1 MNEVTVSL
9 EERSY
14 SIHIGSG
21 ILKDLGTMVRDVA
34 QASKYFFVLDEKVE
48 STYGQ
53 TAMQSFT
60 QETDACS
67 LQAVESNK
75 TIESVQAIWS
85 SMLGHGCDRGVPL
98 IAVGGGLVGDVGGFA
113 AATFMRGVS
122 LIQVP
127 TTLLAMVD
135 ASIGGKTGINLP
147 IESVSGRPVL
157 GKNLA
162 GAFWQPKLVM
172 ADVAVLD
179 TLEDRHFR
187 CGLAE
192 CVKHAMLRNDDLMA
206 WLEEHGE
213 AIFTRDTE
221 TLIELVTRCAS
232 IKAEVVSQDEREKGT
247 RALLNLGHTF
257 GHAIEPLPE
266 LSLLHGEAVSIG
278 LIASLSCAEAAG
290 MVGADRV
297 DQIRC
302 VLTTLGLP
310 TRLPIPVQVEEL
322 ISMMRRDK
330 KTIDDSIRLVLP
342 SEDGATVVSDIDD
355 GAIGLAWAS
364 VGASA

>member
-1 MNEVTVSL
+1 MNTVAVQL
-9 EERSY
+9 EKRAY

-21 ILKDLGTMVRDVA
+21 ILNELGSMVSEVVP
-34 QASKYFFVLDEKVE
+34 ASKYFFVLDENVE
-48 STYGQ
+48 STHGQ
-53 TAMQSFT
+53 TAMQSFS
-60 QETDACS
+60 QETDACAMQS
-67 LQAVESNK
+67 IEASK
-75 TIESVQAIWS
+75 TMDSIQSIWS
-85 SMLGHGCDRGVPL
+85 AMLAHSCNRDVPL
-98 IAVGGGLVGDVGGFA
+98 IAVGGGIVGDVGGFA

-147 IESVSGRPVL
+147 IEGGDDRAIL

-162 GAFWQPKLVM
+162 GSFWQPSLVV
-172 ADVAVLD
+172 ADVDVLR

-192 CVKHAMLRNDDLMA
+192 CVKHAMLGHGDLLQ
-206 WLEEHGE
+206 WLEQHAEE
-213 AIFTRDTE
+213 IFERNTE

-232 IKAEVVSQDEREKGT
+232 IKAEVVAEDEREVGV

-257 GHAIEPLPE
+257 AHAIEPIPE
-266 LSLLHGEAVSIG
+266 LSLFHGEAVSIG

-290 MVGADRV
+290 MVRADRV
-297 DQIRC
+297 DQIRL
-302 VLTTLGLP
+302 VLTSLGLP
-310 TRLPIPVQVEEL
+310 TRLSIPVQVGEL
-322 ISMMRRDK
+322 ISIMKTDK
-330 KTIDDSIRLVLP
+330 KTTNSGIRLVLP
-342 SEDGATVVSDIDD
+342 TEESAAVVSGIDE

-364 VGASA
+364 VGAS